1 MKKKIL
7 TSVIITVIFALVIIT
22 TSFFALVSIQ
32 EVNNTKDMLANY
44 NLIMSKWTIM
54 NKENVDL
61 LKINGNIISVT
72 ICNKDGSVL
81 FDNKKTDERV
91 DFKAREYTN
100 IKTND
105 VGFYEGYS
113 PYYNNDMIFST
124 LKLQNGDIIRSGVPI
139 GSLEILHT
147 KDISYYLLVLA
158 IVLALS
164 IALALKLVRIIIDPI
179 KNLDYVSSKI
189 ANGDL
194 ETRIEVI
201 SNDELGHLG
210 KSFNNMAEQLQGKIS
225 EVVDKQT
232 KLESILRCMQSG
244 VVALGRNEEVIL
256 INPYA
261 KKILGINEN
270 VVGTKIRDVIDIE
283 LYDKI
288 VLEEYEKEKEV
299 KIKSPIRRIV
309 RVKKSSIINAYDKIG
324 LVISI
329 QDITEMKRL
338 ENMRSQ
344 FVANV
349 SHELKTPLT
358 SIKGFAETLKYV
370 DDNETKEKFLNIID
384 KESDRLRILIDDILI
399 LSNLESRSSEDL
411 VEFYPDE
418 VIEDSMQLLNEHGK
432 KKNIK
437 LEYISKNK
445 EKILGHK
452 DKFLQIVINLVENGI
467 KYSDDNKVLRI
478 ESYSENEYYILKV
491 IDNGYGIPK
500 EDLPRIF
507 ERFYR
512 VDKSRKGNG
521 TGLGLAIVK
530 HISKSFGG
538 DILVESEYGKGSIFT
553 FKVKHI

>member
-7 TSVIITVIFALVIIT
+7 TSVIITVIFALAIIT
-22 TSFFALVSIQ
+22 TSFFALVSMQ
-32 EVNNTKDMLANY
+32 EVKNTKDILANY
-44 NLIMSKWTIM
+44 NIIMSKWTTM
-54 NKENVDL
+54 DKANVDL
-61 LKINGNIISVT
+61 FKVNNNIVSVT
-72 ICNKDGSVL
+72 VCDEYGKVL
-81 FDNKKTDERV
+81 FDNKKTNEKV
-91 DFKAREYTN
+91 NFKSKEYVNMGASN
-100 IKTND
+100 I
-105 VGFYEGYS
+105 GFYEGYS

-124 LKLQNGDIIRSGVPI
+124 LRLDDGKIIRSGVPI

-158 IVLALS
+158 IVLVLS

-194 ETRIEVI
+194 QTRIEVI

-210 KSFNNMAEQLQGKIS
+210 KSFNNMAEQLQGKIN

-232 KLESILRCMQSG
+232 KLESILRSMQSG
-244 VVALGRNEEVIL
+244 VVALGKNEEVIL

-261 KKILGINEN
+261 KKILGITEN
-270 VVGTKIRDVIDIE
+270 VVGSKIKNIIDIE
-283 LYDKI
+283 LYDKL
-288 VLEEYEKEKEV
+288 VLEEYEKEKEI
-299 KIKSPIRRIV
+299 KIKNPIRRII

-324 LVISI
+324 LVIAI

-370 DDNETKEKFLNIID
+370 EDAETKEKFLNIID

-418 VIEDSMQLLNEHGK
+418 VIEDSMHLLNEHGK

-437 LEYISKNK
+437 LEYVSENNK
-445 EKILGHK
+445 KILGHK

-467 KYSDDNKVLRI
+467 KYSDEEKTLQI
-478 ESYSENEYYILKV
+478 KSYTDREYYILKI
-491 IDNGYGIPK
+491 IDNGYGIPE

>member
-7 TSVIITVIFALVIIT
+7 TSVIITVIFALAIIT
-22 TSFFALVSIQ
+22 TSFFALVSMQ
-32 EVNNTKDMLANY
+32 EVSNTKDILANY
-44 NLIMSKWTIM
+44 NLIMSKWTTM
-54 NKENVDL
+54 DKANVDL
-61 LKINGNIISVT
+61 FKVNNNIISVT
-72 ICNKDGSVL
+72 VCNSDGKVL
-81 FDNKKTDERV
+81 FDNKTSNEKVNFRN
-91 DFKAREYTN
+91 REYINMGAGDT
-100 IKTND
+100 
-105 VGFYEGYS
+105 GFYEGYS
-113 PYYNNDMIFST
+113 PYYNNDMIFAT
-124 LKLQNGDIIRSGVPI
+124 LKLDDGNIIRSGVPI

-194 ETRIEVI
+194 QTRIEVI

-210 KSFNNMAEQLQGKIS
+210 RSFNNMAEQLQGKIN

-232 KLESILRCMQSG
+232 KLESILRSMQSG
-244 VVALGRNEEVIL
+244 VIALGKKEEVIL

-270 VVGTKIRDVIDIE
+270 VVGSKIKDIIDIE
-283 LYDKI
+283 LYDKL

-299 KIKSPIRRIV
+299 KIKNPIRKIV
-309 RVKKSSIINAYDKIG
+309 RVKKSSIMNAYDKIG

-370 DDNETKEKFLNIID
+370 EDAETKEKFLNIID

-432 KKNIK
+432 KKDIK
-437 LEYISKNK
+437 LEYISENS

-467 KYSDDNKVLRI
+467 KYSDTEKTLKI
-478 ESYSENEYYILKV
+478 KSYTEGEYYILKV

-538 DILVESEYGKGSIFT
+538 DIFVESEYGKGSTFI